1 MPVGWKCSPEKE
13 HKKGGDAMSYEIVHN
28 PRGYYELWVDGKFV
42 GNFDS
47 PEEAREEVPAA

>member
-1 MPVGWKCSPEKE
+1 MGWKCSQGKE
-13 HKKGGDAMSYEIVHN
+13 HKRGGDAMSYEIVPN
-28 PRGYYELWVDGKFV
+28 PRGYYELWVDGKFI